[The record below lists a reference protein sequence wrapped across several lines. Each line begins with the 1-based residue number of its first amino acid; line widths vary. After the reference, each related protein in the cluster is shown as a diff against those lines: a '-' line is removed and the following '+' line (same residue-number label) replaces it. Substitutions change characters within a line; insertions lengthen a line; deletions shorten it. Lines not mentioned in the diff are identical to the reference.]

1 MKSIFFYIFFI
12 LLLSCDNDKKIIE
25 NFINPQSLPLEEMKN
40 ATILYTE
47 NGDIIV
53 KIISDKM
60 TRIKNPEDII
70 KFSNGVI
77 VDFYTDT
84 SDKKSVLTCENATV
98 NNKSQI
104 MIATDNVI
112 LVSSEK
118 KELMTEELIWDQNK
132 NLIYT
137 EREVKITT
145 DDEVIYGEGFSST
158 PDFMEYEIKKAKG
171 SFNLKKD

>member
-1 MKSIFFYIFFI
+1 MSIFFYIIFI
-12 LLLSCDNDKKIIE
+12 LLFSCNNDEKVIE
-25 NFINPQSLPLEEMKN
+25 NFVNPKYLPIEEMIN

-47 NGDIIV
+47 NGDIRV
-53 KIISDKM
+53 KIISSKM
-60 TRIKNPEDII
+60 VRYVKPEDII
-70 KFSNGVI
+70 KFSEGVV

-84 SDKKSVLTCENATV
+84 SDKKSVLTCENATI

-104 MIATDNVI
+104 MTATDNVI

-145 DDEVIYGEGFSST
+145 DDEIIYGEGFSSN

>member
-1 MKSIFFYIFFI
+1 M
-12 LLLSCDNDKKIIE
+12 N
-25 NFINPQSLPLEEMKN
+25 N

-118 KELMTEELIWDQNK
+118 KELMTERMRKRINERMNEGMNEGKSEINK
-132 NLIYT
+132 EWN
-137 EREVKITT
+137 K
-145 DDEVIYGEGFSST
+145 
-158 PDFMEYEIKKAKG
+158 
-171 SFNLKKD
+171 